1 MGAPSVFL
9 GGLGNPRE
17 AEYGAMIKKKAKNK
31 TITKKKAKKR
41 VAKGK
46 KQLSPAEVR
55 ENISSMVKSEAA
67 EMADAVIGEGKK
79 GQLAT
84 VKYLFEM
91 ASIYPPSTDGS
102 QASAEEE
109 SLAATL
115 LRRLDMPDEPV
126 MRDEED
132 APVKSVVQVE
142 KAVAKPDEAK
152 GAAELETHEESRES
166 VLV

>member
-1 MGAPSVFL
+1 
-9 GGLGNPRE
+9 
-17 AEYGAMIKKKAKNK
+17 MIKKKAKNK
-31 TITKKKAKKR
+31 TAKRKTAKKKFTTRSKKERNPAAVRNDIAKMVESGAKKITQAVMTQAMNGQ
-41 VAKGK
+41 VA
-46 KQLSPAEVR
+46 PA
-55 ENISSMVKSEAA
+55 KF
-67 EMADAVIGEGKK
+67 
-79 GQLAT
+79 
-84 VKYLFEM
+84 LFEM
-91 ASIYPPSTDGS
+91 ASIFPPITDGS

-132 APVKSVVQVE
+132 APVKSVVPVE

-152 GAAELETHEESRES
+152 GAAELETHEESTES